1 VGGSLTMVLPFLSLY
16 IEEFGNFSDAYV
28 QNWSGWIFG
37 ITFGT
42 AFIFS
47 PIWGRVGDKFG
58 RKNILILF
66 AAGMG
71 LSVLLMGFANSVWD
85 LFFLRLIMGIFTGLF
100 RCHRLLFRHRRQ
112 KKSLAVYWGHFR
124 PEV

>member
-1 VGGSLTMVLPFLSLY
+1 MWIANFFVGGSLTMVLPFISLY

-37 ITFGT
+37 ISFGT

-47 PIWGRVGDKFG
+47 NIWGLVVDKFG

-66 AAGMG
+66 AVGMEIT
-71 LSVLLMGFANSVWD
+71 VTFIGFVKSIVTHIYHSMIYGH
-85 LFFLRLIMGIFTGLF
+85 LFFAITIPMVII
-100 RCHRLLFRHRRQ
+100 
-112 KKSLAVYWGHFR
+112 YI
-124 PEV
+124 